1 MKVALQGG
9 DASFHDI
16 AARRYFKDQDF
27 EGIVKCVP
35 FRDVFL
41 SLLAGKAEYGIIAIE
56 NAIAG
61 SILGNY
67 TLLQEFGYPIVG
79 EIHLRIVMCL
89 MALKGQSIEDLH
101 TVKSHYMALL
111 QCNEFLSQ
119 HPHIKVEEYHDT
131 ADSAKHVKEENLTG
145 VGAIAGR
152 YAAQLY
158 DLDILG
164 ESIETVKQN
173 FTRFLIVARDKN
185 AVVENPNK
193 ASLAFTLQ
201 DSPGSLSKVLRQFD
215 EYQINLTKIQSIP
228 LLGYPGQYTFYVDC
242 IWDNYQNYKASI
254 AHIGK
259 MVTSLD
265 ILGEYKQGEVYHDRA
280 GSR

>member
-1 MKVALQGG
+1 MKVAIQGG
-9 DASFHDI
+9 AASFHDI
-16 AARRYFKDQDF
+16 ATRRYFKDKEIDGLV
-27 EGIVKCVP
+27 ECVT

-41 SLLAGKAEYGIIAIE
+41 TLLAGKADYGVIAIE

-67 TLLQEFGYPIVG
+67 TLMQEFGYPIVG

-89 MALKGQSIEDLH
+89 MALKGQKVQDLH

-111 QCNEFLSQ
+111 QCNDYLSQ
-119 HPHIKVEEYHDT
+119 YPNIKIEEYHDT
-131 ADSAKHVKEENLTG
+131 ADSAKHVKTEKLIG

-152 YAAQLY
+152 YAAHLY
-158 DLDILG
+158 DLDVIA

-173 FTRFLIVARDKN
+173 FTRFLIISRNKN
-185 AVVENPNK
+185 LNIDQPTK

-201 DSPGSLSKVLRQFD
+201 DSPGTLSKVLRQFD
-215 EYQINLTKIQSIP
+215 EYHVNLTKIQSIP
-228 LLGYPGQYTFYVDC
+228 LLGYPGQYTFYIDC
-242 IWDNYQNYKASI
+242 TFEDYTNYKASI
-254 AHIGK
+254 LHISS
-259 MVTSLD
+259 MVTSLN

-280 GSR
+280 SS